1 MKKQTKLH
9 FLFISCLFLL
19 HVLGVEGRTSLIPT
33 PQQVKYETG
42 SFNLKPGMTIGISN
56 HPSLMNAAH
65 YLVEKLEPATGYR
78 FPIRKKGKTDILLDI
93 KALPDTTPGAYQLR
107 VTAKRV
113 VITANNYNGII
124 SGISTLRQLLPEQI
138 ERNYT
143 FNEEVEWTVPCVTVT
158 DAPRFQ
164 YRGLM
169 LDVARHYFDKEEIK
183 VLLDRMALYKLNKFH
198 WHLTDNEGWRIEI
211 KRYPKLTQE
220 SGWRLLNGLDQYCEN
235 RAQGDNNPE
244 FNLTK
249 KHLKTIDGKVYYG
262 GFYTQKEIKEVVA
275 YASKLGIDVIPE
287 IDMPGHFNA
296 ASAVYPEVICP
307 KANMSSSPVCAGNDS
322 AIEFCKNV
330 YSEVFALFPN
340 QDVHIGADEVGKE
353 NWKDCPSCQK
363 RIKDEGLKDEKELQS
378 WFVHTMEKFFRE
390 HGKRLIGWDEITEG
404 GLSNTS
410 TVMWWTG
417 SEETLNKT
425 LSHGNKII
433 MTPNQ
438 WLYFDHGQ
446 NNSSAKHVFE
456 YDPIPESIQR
466 KDLIAGVQANIW
478 GEYIPSMLRVDYMS
492 MPKMLCLSEVAW
504 VLPTVKNWDT
514 FSTQI
519 EDQIPRLDMMGINYR
534 VPELESDIFISKRK
548 VVYLNVPPQEWLCDT
563 IMLEHGKRVV
573 DLKAPYPGIQIR
585 YTTDGTIPTIQ
596 STTYATPFTVTAP
609 SEYMFATF
617 RPNGT
622 RGEFRK
628 VVFVQEK

>member
-107 VTAKRV
+107 VTSKRV

-124 SGISTLRQLLPEQI
+124 SAISTLRQLLPEQI

-220 SGWRLLNGLDQYCEN
+220 SGWRLFNGLDQYCEN

-262 GFYTQKEIKEVVA
+262 GFYTQEEIKEVVA